1 MKLKYRLFRR
11 QNGIYFCENRTTH
24 QQQSLRTKNRAE
36 ATRLINAKNEAQ
48 ENPLLN
54 RQIAHAYLAVV
65 DPEMIKRN
73 WRYTLDELIKT
84 KYDENARRWRIFAK
98 DKALAAILDLPLIET
113 RAEHFLAV
121 LNAGKVSTNVF
132 LRRLHNFALG
142 FGWLLAPVIPPRQW
156 PKVRFRPKRGIT
168 LEEHTK
174 IVERELNPERR
185 AFYQLLWELGG
196 SQGDIARLNAEDVD
210 WSKRGISY
218 ARAKTGQPA
227 RVRFDESVEE
237 ILRTRPSQ
245 GPLFPYL
252 RTVRAGDRATEFR
265 QRCKGL
271 GIEGVTLHSYRYSW
285 AERARECGYPER
297 LAQEA
302 LGHGSKA
309 VHRAYARGVNPEHM
323 TIGEWKKR
331 QATLNVIPVEFK
343 KPPCAGT
350 EDHQEPA
357 TQALPLGAAVSSVG
371 SGSTAA
377 SIGA

>member
-1 MKLKYRLFRR
+1 MKLRYRLFRR
-11 QNGIYFCENRTTH
+11 NNGMYFCEDRETR
-24 QQQSLRTKNRAE
+24 QQQSLRTKNKTE
-36 ATRLINAKNEAQ
+36 AVRLLNAKNEAE

-54 RQIAHAYLAVV
+54 RQIARAYLAAV
-65 DPEMIKRN
+65 DPEIVKRS

-84 KYDENARRWRIFAK
+84 KYDENARRWRIFSK
-98 DKALAAILDLPLIET
+98 DRALATILDLPLIET

-121 LNAGKVSTNVF
+121 LNAGTVSTNVF

-142 FGWLLAPVIPPRQW
+142 LGWLLAPVLPPRQW
-156 PKVRFRPKRGIT
+156 PKVRYQPKRGIKAG
-168 LEEHTK
+168 EHEK
-174 IVERELNPERR
+174 IIAREQNPERR

-196 SQGDIARLNAEDVD
+196 AQGDIARLNAEDID
-210 WSKRGISY
+210 WTRRGISY

-227 RVRFDESVEE
+227 RVRFDEDLEKV
-237 ILRTRPSQ
+237 LRELPSQ

-252 RTVRAGDRATEFR
+252 RGVRASDRATEFK

-309 VHRAYARGVNPEHM
+309 VHRAYARGVNPEHL
-323 TIGEWKKR
+323 TIGEWKKQ
-331 QATLNVIPVEFK
+331 QAGNNVIPVEFK
-343 KPPCAGT
+343 PAGKN
-350 EDHQEPA
+350 
-357 TQALPLGAAVSSVG
+357 TQGDQ
-371 SGSTAA
+371 TA
-377 SIGA
+377 SITSAMA